1 MVYIS
6 LIVFWFFVH
15 IQYKLVY
22 IFQPQRHLCTFFL
35 VLVPKCMNKRWRWCQ
50 SHIFQ
55 FKLGIG
61 IHIYLF
67 SMLNMLLTV
76 IYYSHIQYNHN
87 IHSTIL
93 HGTKL
98 FKKEIILLFYSL
110 PLNPPKM
117 FRVYFHRK
125 TKPRPLSATSTHIKA
140 LYFLQIWQKFTP

>member
-1 MVYIS
+1 MAYIS
-6 LIVFWFFVH
+6 LIVLLRT
-15 IQYKLVY
+15 YKLIC
-22 IFQPQRHLCTFFL
+22 IFQPQRHLWTFFIVLWYLNVWTKDGAGVNQIFFNTSLAL
-35 VLVPKCMNKRWRWCQ
+35 V
-50 SHIFQ
+50 F
-55 FKLGIG
+55 
-61 IHIYLF
+61 HIYLF

-117 FRVYFHRK
+117 FRVYFHRT
-125 TKPRPLSATSTHIKA
+125 TKPRPLSATNTHIKA